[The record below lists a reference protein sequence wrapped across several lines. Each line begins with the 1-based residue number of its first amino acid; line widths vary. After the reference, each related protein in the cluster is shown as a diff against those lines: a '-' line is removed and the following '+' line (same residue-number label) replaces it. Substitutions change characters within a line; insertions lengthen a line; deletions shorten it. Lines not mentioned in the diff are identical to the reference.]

1 MKNVLITG
9 GAGFVGRHM
18 CKRFSE
24 MNYQVFCVDNLVSE
38 SAKELENWPEHLKCT
53 KNFTFINKDCRDYF
67 KNEGKDKKFNL
78 VIHLA
83 AVVGGRAVIENSP
96 IAVAEDL
103 SIDAEMFNWAVKAK
117 PDKLVFF
124 SSSAAYP
131 IKYQKDDSN
140 KKHLSEDMIT
150 FESDIGM
157 ADLTYGWAK
166 LTGEYLARLAHKNYG
181 LDVVCYRPM
190 SGYGEDQDEVYPFNG
205 ILKRVLRKENPIEI
219 WSNSCRDFV
228 YIEDCID
235 CMLNTMDKVNDGS
248 GINIGTGK
256 ETYFKDLVKLMCK
269 ITNHDA
275 EIKVLDDKPKGVYF
289 RVADTNK
296 MNKLGYNFNTKLEK
310 GVKKSI
316 DYLKTNK
323 LY

>member
-1 MKNVLITG
+1 MRNVLITG

-24 MNYQVFCVDNLVSE
+24 MNYQVFCVDNLISE

-53 KNFTFINKDCRDYF
+53 KNFTFINKDCREYF
-67 KNEGKDKKFNL
+67 KNEGKNKKFNL

-117 PDKLVFF
+117 PDKLIFF

-150 FESDIGM
+150 FDSDIGM

-166 LTGEYLARLAHKNYG
+166 LTGEYLAKLAHQKYG
-181 LDVVCYRPM
+181 LNVVCYRPM

-235 CMLNTMDKVNDGS
+235 CMLNTMDKVSDGN

-256 ETYFKDLVKLMCK
+256 ETYFKDLVKLMCE

-275 EIKVLDDKPKGVYF
+275 DIKVLDDKPKGVHF
-289 RVADTNK
+289 RVADTKK
-296 MNKLGYNFNTKLEK
+296 MNNFGYNYKIDLRE
-310 GVKKSI
+310 GIKKSI
-316 DYLKTNK
+316 NFLKTNK
-323 LY
+323 LF

>member
-18 CKRFSE
+18 CKRFYD
-24 MNYQVFCVDNLVSE
+24 MNYEVYCVDNLISE
-38 SAKELENWPEHLKCT
+38 SSKKIEDWPNHLKCPI
-53 KNFTFINKDCRDYF
+53 KIINKDCREYF
-67 KNEGKDKKFNL
+67 KNEGKNKKFNL

-103 SIDAEMFNWAVKAK
+103 SIDAEMFNWAVKSK

-131 IKYQKDDSN
+131 IKYQKDDEN
-140 KKHLSEDMIT
+140 KKKLSEDMIT

-166 LTGEYLARLAHKNYG
+166 LTGEYLARLAHKKYG
-181 LDVVCYRPM
+181 LNIVCYRPM
-190 SGYGEDQDEVYPFNG
+190 SGYGEDQDEVYPFIA
-205 ILKRVLRKENPIEI
+205 ILKRVLKKENPIEI
-219 WSNSCRDFV
+219 WSNSYRDFV

-235 CMLNTMDKVNDGS
+235 CMLSTMDKINDGS
-248 GINIGTGK
+248 GINIGTGIGTSF
-256 ETYFKDLVKLMCK
+256 ENLVKKMCQ
-269 ITNHDA
+269 ITNHDG
-275 EIKVLDDKPKGVYF
+275 EIKVLDDKPKGVYY
-289 RVADTNK
+289 RVADTKK
-296 MNKLGYNFNTKLEK
+296 MNNLGYEFSTTIEEGINNTINHLIN
-310 GVKKSI
+310 S
-316 DYLKTNK
+316 
-323 LY
+323 